1 MFEFNAT
8 FVIAVISFVVFI
20 IIMNAILYKPV
31 LSVIKERQSYI
42 DKNRNDA
49 QNSRNKAQ
57 KILNDKDES
66 LNAATLQARQIISAR
81 LLKEND
87 TAKSL
92 TENAKKDAARHIQNE
107 KEKLSNEEI
116 QIKNEL
122 KSNIKELA
130 ETISS
135 KILGEQIAIEDGLI
149 NKVLK

>member
-66 LNAATLQARQIISAR
+66 LNAATLQARQIIGAR

-92 TENAKKDAARHIQNE
+92 TENAKKDSALHIQNE